1 MPLSCES
8 MSITCES
15 FELSRGEDDAG
26 LGLLFAG
33 RSIDLGSS
41 ATILMPNAVSFR
53 LYSRL
58 VS

>member
-1 MPLSCES
+1 MPLSRES

-15 FELSRGEDDAG
+15 FELSLGEIDAG

-33 RSIDLGSS
+33 RSIDLCSS
-41 ATILMPNAVSFR
+41 AATLIPNAVSFR